1 MRCAVQ
7 SLDLRA
13 NEFIRI
19 TTPHGVVLVDAL
31 MGTNVSVYENPLH
44 NPVGII
50 RLRDR
55 TPRKPVDADEFFR
68 RLDEAVDG

>member
-1 MRCAVQ
+1 MEQ
-7 SLDLRA
+7 IDLKV
-13 NEFIRI
+13 NEFVRI

-50 RLRDR
+50 RLPDR
-55 TPRKPVDADEFFR
+55 IPREPIDVDEFFR
-68 RLDEAVDG
+68 RLNETGKESPDG